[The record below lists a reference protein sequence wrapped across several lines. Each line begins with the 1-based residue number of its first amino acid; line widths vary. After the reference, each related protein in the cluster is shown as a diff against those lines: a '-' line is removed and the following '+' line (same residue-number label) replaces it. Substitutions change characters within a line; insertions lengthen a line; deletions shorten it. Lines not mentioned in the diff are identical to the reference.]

1 MKPIQRRLT
10 SPGSDLSAT
19 DGERLR
25 LRWLGGYLIRT
36 VVTLAGFVL
45 LVTAAVAY
53 ARQLPGHALFRFPP
67 GSGEEAPA
75 SRAAVR

>member
-19 DGERLR
+19 DVERLR
-25 LRWLGGYLIRT
+25 TRWLSGRLIRT

-45 LVTAAVAY
+45 LVTTAVA
-53 ARQLPGHALFRFPP
+53 
-67 GSGEEAPA
+67 
-75 SRAAVR
+75 